1 MTLAKE
7 SEQMDLLNIEKEL
20 QSVIEE
26 DKKSWIK
33 VYQLMTVVEADK
45 LYADLKELHLQM
57 EILKAA

>member
-1 MTLAKE
+1 
-7 SEQMDLLNIEKEL
+7 MDLLNIEKEL